1 MKKMNNKGMTIVEL
15 ILTFAV
21 LMVIVVGL
29 LEVVLEAKQDVT
41 DSNYVKQME
50 EYRTLVTKTIQDDLI
65 KKKLTSVSI
74 SNPRSA
80 TFTFADGSR
89 KGLNVTR
96 GKLIRY
102 DGISYD
108 LPEKKYTEFRDSYLN
123 PQSDSSKNSDVTI
136 SFDSTTKVLVIDIPI
151 FKKTSSK
158 NIPNESDHNYGIKIV
173 HVIK

>member
-1 MKKMNNKGMTIVEL
+1 MKKINNKGMTIVEL

-65 KKKLTSVSI
+65 KKKLTSVTI

-80 TFTFADGSR
+80 SFTFADGSR
-89 KGLNVTR
+89 KSLTVTK

-102 DGISYD
+102 DKISYD
-108 LPEKKYTEFRDSYLN
+108 LPEKKYTEFRDSVLN
-123 PQSDSSKNSDVTI
+123 PQSEPSKNRDVTI
-136 SFDSTTKVLVIDIPI
+136 SYNSSTKVLVINIPI
-151 FKKTSSK
+151 FKKVSSK
-158 NIPNESDHNYGIKIV
+158 NIPNEKEHNYGIRIV
-173 HVIK
+173 HLIK